1 MFDRPL
7 IITAQIQNDAQFFLN
22 AKREQHFPLERNYL
36 EAHLTLFHKLPGEKL
51 NEIEKIL
58 TQYTNQIAP
67 ISARAEDIMFMGFG
81 SAFKIDCPQLISIR
95 ENLAREWVDVM
106 TPQDSQKFRPH
117 ITFQNKVEPNE
128 AKQVYQHEKEIFMPF
143 DFTITGLQ
151 IWYYDGGPWEHIMNI
166 PFES

>member
-7 IITAQIQNDAQFFLN
+7 IITAQIQNDAQLFFN

-58 TQYTNQIAP
+58 TRYTNQIAP
-67 ISARAEDIMFMGFG
+67 ISARAENIMFMGFG
-81 SAFKIDCPQLISIR
+81 SAFNIDFPQLISIR
-95 ENLAREWVDVM
+95 ENLAREWVDVL

-117 ITFQNKVEPNE
+117 ITFQN
-128 AKQVYQHEKEIFMPF
+128 
-143 DFTITGLQ
+143 
-151 IWYYDGGPWEHIMNI
+151 
-166 PFES
+166 